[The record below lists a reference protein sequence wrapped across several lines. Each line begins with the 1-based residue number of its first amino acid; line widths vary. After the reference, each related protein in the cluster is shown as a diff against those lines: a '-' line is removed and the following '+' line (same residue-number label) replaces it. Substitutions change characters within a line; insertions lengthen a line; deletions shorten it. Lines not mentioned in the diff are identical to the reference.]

1 MPSLLNPVKMDHDLE
16 FEWLLCLASRL
27 QSSQLLRPT
36 KVGWI
41 QRHKELPALTTS
53 RSLGEN
59 PSARSSLDKKY
70 RNPEARRGRLSPLE

>member
-41 QRHKELPALTTS
+41 QRPKELPALTTS

-59 PSARSSLDKKY
+59 PRAHSSLDKKC
-70 RNPEARRGRLSPLE
+70 RNHEARRGRLSPLE

>member
-1 MPSLLNPVKMDHDLE
+1 MPLQLKPDKIDHDLE

-41 QRHKELPALTTS
+41 QRPKELPVLTTS

-59 PSARSSLDKKY
+59 PRAHSSLDKKY
-70 RNPEARRGRLSPLE
+70 RNHEARRGRLSPLE

>member
-36 KVGWI
+36 GVGGI
-41 QRHKELPALTTS
+41 ERPEEFLALTTS
-53 RSLGEN
+53 RLLGET
-59 PSARSSLDKKY
+59 PRAHSILEKKY
-70 RNPEARRGRLSPLE
+70 RNHEAKKGASVSP